1 MVKISEFQA
10 LIAKEEKLKNFSIKS
25 YPEYS
30 STEIKHEL
38 TTNPISYLKILE
50 KKKKGNNFNEVKKRI
65 EKFKKN
71 NILIKKEP
79 SIYLYEQSD
88 KNEKHIGFICGISTE
103 DYQNGYIK
111 IHENT
116 INKREQLFKKYL
128 EKCKIH
134 AEPILLTYKKE
145 QKIENF
151 IKKKQ
156 TTEPQHEFKTND
168 QKKHKIWSINLSKD
182 ILKIKQYFEKV
193 KQLYIADGHHRIA
206 SSSAYNE
213 SSGLNNPCLA
223 YLVTSNQLKLE
234 SFHRMIKKPKKSEA
248 KKLLNLI
255 KENKQINETKTILPI
270 KKNEIKIYINE
281 KWYRF
286 KINQK
291 KLAENSIPVFILSD
305 SILKPVLNVNNLQ
318 TTNRINYIPNSTL
331 KLDEISKI
339 NNLIFLL
346 PNIEIE
352 TILDVVNKNQTMPPK
367 STYILPKLRTGLI
380 IMELK

>member
-1 MVKISEFQA
+1 MVKISEFPA

-30 STEIKHEL
+30 SSQIKHEL
-38 TTNPISYLKILE
+38 KINPISYLKILE
-50 KKKKGNNFNEVKKRI
+50 KKKNGNNLHEIKKRI
-65 EKFKKN
+65 EKFKKD

-79 SIYLYEQSD
+79 CIYLYEQTE
-88 KNEKHIGFICGISTE
+88 KNQKYIGFICGISTE
-103 DYQNGYIK
+103 DYKNGYIK
-111 IHENT
+111 IHEKT
-116 INKREQLFKKYL
+116 IDKRKKLFKKYL

-134 AEPILLTYKKE
+134 AEPILLTYEKD

-151 IKKKQ
+151 IQKIKSTKA
-156 TTEPQHEFKTND
+156 HYEFETND

-182 ILKIKQYFEKV
+182 ILKIKQYFKII

-213 SSGLNNPCLA
+213 SSLLNNPCLA

-234 SFHRMIKKPKKSEA
+234 SFHRMIKKPKKLEA

-281 KWYRF
+281 KWYCF

-318 TTNRINYIPNSTL
+318 AINRINYIPNSAL

-352 TILDVVNKNQTMPPK
+352 TILDVANKNQTMPPK

>member
-1 MVKISEFQA
+1 MVKISEFPA

-30 STEIKHEL
+30 SSQIKHEL
-38 TTNPISYLKILE
+38 KINPISYLKILE
-50 KKKKGNNFNEVKKRI
+50 KKKNGNNLHEIKKRI
-65 EKFKKN
+65 EKFKKD

-79 SIYLYEQSD
+79 CIYLYEQTE
-88 KNEKHIGFICGISTE
+88 KNQKYIGFICGISTE
-103 DYQNGYIK
+103 DYKNGYIK
-111 IHENT
+111 IHEKT
-116 INKREQLFKKYL
+116 IDKRKKLFKKYL

-134 AEPILLTYKKE
+134 AEPILLTYEKD

-151 IKKKQ
+151 IQKIKSTKA
-156 TTEPQHEFKTND
+156 HYEFETND

-182 ILKIKQYFEKV
+182 TLKIKQYFKII

-213 SSGLNNPCLA
+213 SSLLNNPCLA

-281 KWYRF
+281 KWYCF

-318 TTNRINYIPNSTL
+318 AINRINYIPNSAL

-352 TILDVVNKNQTMPPK
+352 TILDVANKNQTMPPK